1 MDIEKSLHL
10 KGVDAYKDASLRT
23 SKHGLALGMSK
34 AVDLAKLC
42 GSASHQQMAVV
53 ITRDSDLGTNG
64 LTVTFQEC
72 ML

>member
-1 MDIEKSLHL
+1 M
-10 KGVDAYKDASLRT
+10 
-23 SKHGLALGMSK
+23 GMNK